1 MSHHSEPPLF
11 IDISD
16 RRCRRAYLLAAHLA
30 GFAGALIT
38 SVASDWALALFPLV
52 AWCAHYWWR
61 REQEGP
67 HPHVLKWNPS
77 LGWRLAFPMA
87 DQPVKALRH
96 LELPGCLL
104 LEART
109 ERGLELLFL
118 RDRPG
123 MNRLRYRLRQSAET

>member
-11 IDISD
+11 VDISD
-16 RRCRRAYLLAAHLA
+16 RRCRRAYLLIAHLA
-30 GFAGALIT
+30 GFAGALI
-38 SVASDWALALFPLV
+38 SSLASHWALALLPLL
-52 AWCAHYWWR
+52 ALSGYYGWR
-61 REQEGP
+61 GERAP
-67 HPHVLKWNPS
+67 HPLVLKWNPS
-77 LGWRLAFPMA
+77 LGWRLAFPAA
-87 DQPVKALRH
+87 DLPVKALRH

-123 MNRLRYRLRQSAET
+123 MNRLRYRLRQSARI